1 MSGEETS
8 DETGKGDETRAL
20 EVNVSGEG
28 SKDQSAGGAS
38 SSKGAGGSSV
48 RTPTSGSYKKKG

>member
-8 DETGKGDETRAL
+8 HETGKGDETKAI
-20 EVNVSGEG
+20 EVNVSREG
-28 SKDQSAGGAS
+28 SKHQSAGDAS